1 MVITSM
7 TIDRRGNVSSQSS
20 LSSSSHRSAVS
31 SANSSVMRLRW
42 TAMLALLSL
51 LIAPLVSAADID
63 GVRLW
68 RAPDHTRV
76 VLDLS
81 DAATFNYFTLS
92 NPNRVVVDIQNTK
105 LKAKLKALDLSRS
118 PVKKIRAAKRNKND
132 LRLFFDL
139 SVAVKPNTF
148 LLTANQQ
155 YGDRLVIDLYDS
167 EAKPTVV
174 KTAANNNGK
183 RDIIIA
189 IDAGHGGEDPGALGP
204 RKAREKIVV
213 MSIAREVKRLLE
225 KTPGYQ
231 GVLVRDGDYY
241 VGLSKRRSI
250 ARKKQADLFISIHA
264 DAFTDKSV
272 SGGSVYTLS
281 QRGASSA
288 SARFLAASENS
299 TDLIGGV
306 ALSDKDN
313 MLASVLLD
321 LSMTA
326 KLDHSVLVGKEILRE
341 MKGVTKLHKNTVE
354 HAGFAVLKTPDIPSV
369 LVETGFISN
378 PSEARK
384 LTSSS
389 HQKKLA
395 SAIVRGTTAFFN
407 RHAVEGT
414 LVYWS
419 NHNGQSIAATSGRE
433 TYKIKSGDTLSELA
447 SRYSVSLADLRRH
460 NRLSGDRIRV
470 GQVLK
475 IPPRS

>member
-1 MVITSM
+1 MAINRKSNGAVIFYP
-7 TIDRRGNVSSQSS
+7 
-20 LSSSSHRSAVS
+20 
-31 SANSSVMRLRW
+31 
-42 TAMLALLSL
+42 LALLLTTL
-51 LIAPLVSAADID
+51 LAVLSASQVWATDVE
-63 GVRLW
+63 GVRVW

-81 DAATFNYFTLS
+81 DAATFKHFTLN
-92 NPNRVVVDIQNTK
+92 NPERVVVDIQSAK
-105 LKAKLKALDLSRS
+105 LKAKLKKLDLSRS
-118 PVKKIRAAKRNKND
+118 PIKKIRAAKRNKND
-132 LRLFFDL
+132 LRLVFDL
-139 SVAVKPNTF
+139 SEKVEPNTF
-148 LLTANQQ
+148 LLSANQQ
-155 YGDRLVIDLYDS
+155 YGDRLVIDLYDRK
-167 EAKPTVV
+167 AKPTAV
-174 KTAANNNGK
+174 KTASNNNGK
-183 RDIIIA
+183 RDIIVA

-204 RKAREKIVV
+204 RKTHEKVV
-213 MSIAREVKRLLE
+213 VLSIAREAKRLLDQ
-225 KTPGYQ
+225 KPGYR

-241 VGLSKRRSI
+241 VGLGKRREI

-288 SARFLAASENS
+288 SAKFLAESENS

-306 ALSDKDN
+306 ALSDKDDV
-313 MLASVLLD
+313 LASVLLD

-378 PSEARK
+378 PKEARR
-384 LTSSS
+384 LVSSS

-395 SAIVRGTTAFFN
+395 GAIVRGTTAFFN
-407 RHAVEGT
+407 KHAVEGT
-414 LVYWS
+414 MVYWL
-419 NHNGQSIAATSGRE
+419 NHGGNQSLAASSSAGSRK

-447 SRYSVSLADLRRH
+447 NRFSVSLSDLRRY
-460 NRLSGDRIRV
+460 NSLANDRILV
-470 GQVLK
+470 GQVLR

>member
-1 MVITSM
+1 MSNRSALMMINKRGALPAQWAMLLVIILATLA
-7 TIDRRGNVSSQSS
+7 SS
-20 LSSSSHRSAVS
+20 LVA
-31 SANSSVMRLRW
+31 
-42 TAMLALLSL
+42 
-51 LIAPLVSAADID
+51 AADIE

-81 DAATFNYFTLS
+81 DAATFKHFTLS
-92 NPNRVVVDIQNTK
+92 NPDRVVVDIQDTK
-105 LKAKLKALDLSRS
+105 LKAKLKNLDLSRS
-118 PVKKIRAAKRNKND
+118 PVKKVRAAKRNKKD
-132 LRLFFDL
+132 LRLVFDL
-139 SVAVKPNTF
+139 SEKVKPNTF
-148 LLTANQQ
+148 LLAANQQ
-155 YGDRLVIDLYDS
+155 YGDRLVIDLYDR
-167 EAKPTVV
+167 EAKPIAV

-204 RKAREKIVV
+204 RKAREKVVV
-213 MSIAREVKRLLE
+213 MSIAREVKKRFDNM
-225 KTPGYQ
+225 PGYR

-241 VGLSKRRSI
+241 VGLSKRRDI
-250 ARKKQADLFISIHA
+250 ARKEQADLFISIHA

-288 SARFLAASENS
+288 SARFLAKSANS

-306 ALSDKDN
+306 ALSDKDDV
-313 MLASVLLD
+313 LAGVLLD

-341 MKGVTKLHKNTVE
+341 MKGITKLHKNTVE
-354 HAGFAVLKTPDIPSV
+354 HASFAVLKTPDIPSV

-378 PSEARK
+378 PKEARR
-384 LTSSS
+384 LTNSS

-395 SAIVRGTTAFFN
+395 SAIVRGTSAFFN

-414 LVYWS
+414 MVYWL
-419 NHNGQSIAATSGRE
+419 NHSGQSIATTGNKK
-433 TYKIKSGDTLSELA
+433 TYQIKSGDTLSELA
-447 SRYSVSLADLRRH
+447 SRFSVSLAELRRY
-460 NRLSGDRIRV
+460 NSLSGDRIRV

>member
-1 MVITSM
+1 M
-7 TIDRRGNVSSQSS
+7 TINRRCPFPRAMVR
-20 LSSSSHRSAVS
+20 LT
-31 SANSSVMRLRW
+31 MRL
-42 TAMLALLSL
+42 AMLLTMLS
-51 LIAPLVSAADID
+51 ASLVYAADIE

-81 DAATFNYFTLS
+81 DAATFKHFTLS
-92 NPNRVVVDIQNTK
+92 NPDRVVVDIQD
-105 LKAKLKALDLSRS
+105 AKLRAKLNDLDLSRS
-118 PVKKIRAAKRNKND
+118 PVKKVRAAKRNKKD
-132 LRLFFDL
+132 LRLVFDL
-139 SVAVKPNTF
+139 SDKVKPNTF
-148 LLTANQQ
+148 LLSANQQ
-155 YGDRLVIDLYDS
+155 YGDRLVIDLYDRQAKQ
-167 EAKPTVV
+167 EAV
-174 KTAANNNGK
+174 KTAANQNGK

-204 RKAREKIVV
+204 RKAREKTVV
-213 MSIAREVKRLLE
+213 MAIAREVKKRFDNM
-225 KTPGYQ
+225 PGYR

-241 VGLSKRRSI
+241 VGLSKRRDI
-250 ARKKQADLFISIHA
+250 ARQKQADLFISIHA
-264 DAFTDKSV
+264 DAFTNKSV

-288 SARFLAASENS
+288 SARFLAESENS

-306 ALSDKDN
+306 ALSDKDDV
-313 MLASVLLD
+313 LASVLLD

-341 MKGVTKLHKNTVE
+341 MKAVTKLHKNTVE

-378 PSEARK
+378 PAEARR
-384 LTSSS
+384 LTTAS

-395 SAIVRGTTAFFN
+395 RAIVQGTSAFFN

-414 LVYWS
+414 MVYWL
-419 NHNGQSIAATSGRE
+419 NHNGQSMAIAGDVKR
-433 TYKIKSGDTLSELA
+433 YKIKSGDTLSELA
-447 SRYSVSLADLRRH
+447 NRFSVSLAELRRY
-460 NRLSGDRIRV
+460 NRLSSDSIRV

>member
-1 MVITSM
+1 MIINRRCPFPKAVARL
-7 TIDRRGNVSSQSS
+7 TI
-20 LSSSSHRSAVS
+20 
-31 SANSSVMRLRW
+31 RL
-42 TAMLALLSL
+42 AMLLTMLS
-51 LIAPLVSAADID
+51 ASLVYAADIE

-81 DAATFNYFTLS
+81 DAATFKHFTLS
-92 NPNRVVVDIQNTK
+92 NPDRVVVDIED
-105 LKAKLKALDLSRS
+105 AKLRAKLNDLDLSRS
-118 PVKKIRAAKRNKND
+118 PVKKVRAAKRNKKD
-132 LRLFFDL
+132 LRLVFDL
-139 SVAVKPNTF
+139 SDKVKPNTF
-148 LLTANQQ
+148 LLSANQQ
-155 YGDRLVIDLYDS
+155 YGDRLVIDLYDHQ
-167 EAKPTVV
+167 AKPVAV
-174 KTAANNNGK
+174 KTAANQNGK

-204 RKAREKIVV
+204 RKAREKTVV
-213 MSIAREVKRLLE
+213 MAIAREAKKRFDNM
-225 KTPGYQ
+225 TGYR

-241 VGLSKRRSI
+241 VGLSKRRDI

-264 DAFTDKSV
+264 DAFTNKSV

-288 SARFLAASENS
+288 SARFLAESENS

-306 ALSDKDN
+306 ALSDKDDV
-313 MLASVLLD
+313 LASVLLD

-341 MKGVTKLHKNTVE
+341 MKAVTKLHKNTVE

-378 PSEARK
+378 PAEARR
-384 LTSSS
+384 LTTAS

-395 SAIVRGTTAFFN
+395 KAIVRGTSAFFN

-414 LVYWS
+414 MVYWL
-419 NHNGQSIAATSGRE
+419 NHNGQTKATASNVKR
-433 TYKIKSGDTLSELA
+433 YKIKSGDTLSELA
-447 SRYSVSLADLRRH
+447 SRFSVSLADLRRY
-460 NRLSGDRIRV
+460 NRLSSDSIRV

>member
-1 MVITSM
+1 MVLALM
-7 TIDRRGNVSSQSS
+7 TINSRIHLS
-20 LSSSSHRSAVS
+20 LVRPSIASVIAV
-31 SANSSVMRLRW
+31 RW
-42 TAMLALLSL
+42 AMILALLTL
-51 LIAPLVSAADID
+51 LVSPLLSAADID

-81 DAATFNYFTLS
+81 DTATFNYFTLK
-92 NPNRVVVDIQNTK
+92 NPDRVVVDIQGAK
-105 LKAKLKALDLSRS
+105 FKAKLNDLDFSRS
-118 PVKKIRAAKRNKND
+118 PVKKIRVAKRNKQD
-132 LRLFFDL
+132 LRLVFDL
-139 SVAVKPNTF
+139 SVAVKPKPF
-148 LLTANQQ
+148 LLAANQQ
-155 YGDRLVIDLYDS
+155 YGNRLVIDLYDR
-167 EAKPTVV
+167 EAKPTIV

-204 RKAREKIVV
+204 RKAQEKVVV
-213 MSIAREVKRLLE
+213 MLIAREVKRLLDQ
-225 KTPGYQ
+225 KPGYR
-231 GVLVRDGDYY
+231 GELVRDGDYY

-313 MLASVLLD
+313 MLATVLLD

-341 MKGVTKLHKNTVE
+341 MKDVTKLHKNTVE

-369 LVETGFISN
+369 LIETGFISN
-378 PSEARK
+378 PREAKR

-395 SAIVRGTTAFFN
+395 KAIVRGTDAFFN

-414 LVYWS
+414 LVYWL
-419 NHNGQSIAATSGRE
+419 NHNGQSIAKSSGRE

-447 SRYSVSLADLRRH
+447 SRYSVSLADLRRY